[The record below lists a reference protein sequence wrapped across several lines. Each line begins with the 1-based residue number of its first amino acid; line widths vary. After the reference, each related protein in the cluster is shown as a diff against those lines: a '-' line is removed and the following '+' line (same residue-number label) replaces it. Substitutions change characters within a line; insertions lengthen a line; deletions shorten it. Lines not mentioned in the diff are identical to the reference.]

1 MKEELVS
8 KEVAILLKKLN
19 FDLECFYHY
28 NFKDKNILE
37 HEIYDKHIVKVSDL
51 LINYCNYHYSYLA
64 PSQSLALKWLREKYN
79 VVIIIGIDIDF
90 EWKEEDKEFIGET
103 FAEVKYYTY
112 DICFCK
118 KWMRDNVISSEESKF
133 TTYEKAVEAALKKS
147 LEVLIKIN
155 E

>member
-8 KEVAILLKKLN
+8 KEVAILLKKIN

-28 NFKDKNILE
+28 NFKDENILE

-51 LINYCNYHYSYLA
+51 LINNCNYHYSYLA
-64 PSQSLALKWLREKYN
+64 PSQSLVLKWLREKYN
-79 VVIIIGIDIDF
+79 VVITIGIDVNF

-103 FAEVKYYTY
+103 FAKVKYYTY

-118 KWMRDNVISSEESKF
+118 KWMRDNVIASEESKF

>member
-19 FDLECFYHY
+19 FDLECFY
-28 NFKDKNILE
+28 
-37 HEIYDKHIVKVSDL
+37 
-51 LINYCNYHYSYLA
+51 SYLA
-64 PSQSLALKWLREKYN
+64 PSQSLVLKWLREKYN
-79 VVIIIGIDIDF
+79 VVITIGIDVDF